1 VIASPDLPPEDLTAL
16 THRVR
21 AGDERAFRSLF
32 DALYDPLLRYA
43 FSAVRDAS
51 LAEDLVQEAF
61 VRLWDLRESLDVSLP
76 VRAYMYRAVR
86 NLCLNS
92 RRNDGT
98 RRRLLE
104 ETVVT
109 ETAAVPRASVR
120 PDDALDGAELKARLD
135 AMIDALPPRQRE
147 AIRLSRMQGLTHEEV
162 AAAMGCAARTV
173 NNHLVAALA
182 TLRQRLAHSGLLVAS
197 LAWILT

>member
-1 VIASPDLPPEDLTAL
+1 MTASPALSPDDLTAL
-16 THRVR
+16 TLKVR
-21 AGDERAFRSLF
+21 AGDEAAFRRLF
-32 DALYDPLLRYA
+32 DALYDPLVRYA

-76 VRAYMYRAVR
+76 VRAYLYRAVR

-98 RRRLLE
+98 RRRLIE

-109 ETAAVPRASVR
+109 ETAAVPRAAVR
-120 PDDALDGAELKARLD
+120 PDDALDGAELQARLE
-135 AMIDALPPRQRE
+135 ALIDALPPRQRE
-147 AIRLSRMQGLTHEEV
+147 AIRLSRMEGLTHEEV

-182 TLRQRLAHSGLLVAS
+182 TLRQRLALSGLLVAS
-197 LAWILT
+197 LAWILR